1 MEGRIFW
8 NTGDEH
14 DELGHITEDPLTRR
28 LMMEKR
34 LSKLEYI
41 RKLIPPEEQI
51 SIEFENLSESVTR
64 KLVII
69 ISWGSTKGAILDSLE
84 KIVSEKPDVQFLLVQ
99 IKLLNPFPGEQ
110 LQQIIEK
117 KINQIKQNLNTFSE
131 KDVVKIIVEMN
142 YLSQLDILIRQNTV
156 IKSDFKI
163 LKYNGRPMSYTEVY
177 ESIINI
183 LNSNSLERVIL
194 TNGV

>member
-1 MEGRIFW
+1 
-8 NTGDEH
+8 
-14 DELGHITEDPLTRR
+14 
-28 LMMEKR
+28 
-34 LSKLEYI
+34 
-41 RKLIPPEEQI
+41 
-51 SIEFENLSESVTR
+51 
-64 KLVII
+64 
-69 ISWGSTKGAILDSLE
+69 
-84 KIVSEKPDVQFLLVQ
+84 VSEKPDVQFLFVQ

-131 KDVVKIIVEMN
+131 KDVIKIIVEMN

>member
-1 MEGRIFW
+1 M
-8 NTGDEH
+8 
-14 DELGHITEDPLTRR
+14 
-28 LMMEKR
+28 
-34 LSKLEYI
+34 SKIEYI

-51 SIEFENLSESVTR
+51 AIEFENLSESDIN

-84 KIVSEKPDVQFLLVQ
+84 KIVSEKQDVQFLFVQ

-131 KDVVKIIVEMN
+131 KDVIKIIVEMN

-156 IKSDFKI
+156 IQSDFKI
-163 LKYNGRPMSYTEVY
+163 LKYNGRPMSHTEVY
-177 ESIINI
+177 DSIINI
-183 LNSNSLERVIL
+183 LNNNSHERVIL